1 MTIVIIAKS
10 YSPVSNNYRI
20 FIIAQAELAEKLSES
35 SPENTLMTNGTTKY
49 GHHYSTYAISTNDGT
64 NYTMDLHHNFSV
76 FAQTT
81 LDTMKEILEDLDM
94 VQQALGEQCN
104 SKRIVILIKNTISY
118 RHAAVKL
125 FN

>member
-1 MTIVIIAKS
+1 M
-10 YSPVSNNYRI
+10 SNNYRI
-20 FIIAQAELAEKLSES
+20 FIIAQAHLTEKLSES
-35 SPENTLMTNGTTKY
+35 SSENTLMTDGTTKY
-49 GHHYSTYAISTNDGT
+49 GHHYSTYAIFTNDGT
-64 NYTMDLHHNFSV
+64 NYTMDLHHNFLC

-94 VQQALGEQCN
+94 VQKALGEQCN
-104 SKRIVILIKNTISY
+104 SKRIVTLIKNTMSY